1 MSGSGH
7 ASAQEQ
13 LPLRPA
19 WSGASPAVAP
29 RSRRGLGRQACLVLV
44 LVAAVTAVAMVALS
58 ASTPRVTADDRG
70 AAHALAALPL
80 AAQGA
85 VSRALGRDDPSYDA
99 RAVAGV
105 LTLRNRGQR
114 LVARFDGRGVEVRSG
129 RAQLGMSLVGYGNVD
144 ALRPV
149 AAASP
154 RAQANR
160 VEYGLGGWSVWYA
173 NGPLGLEQGFTLTK
187 RPARDVAGVLT
198 LALALSGNLRPT
210 LAHNTVTFT
219 GAGGASLAYRGLVA
233 TDATGRQLPARIEL
247 VQGRLLIRVDDAGA
261 RYPLRIDPFIQQAKL
276 TASDGAA
283 SNYLGYAVAVSGTTI
298 VAGAYNATVGG
309 NSAEGAVYVF
319 VEPAG
324 GWANATQT
332 AKLTA
337 SDGAADTALGVSVAV
352 SGNTIVAGAS
362 GATVGGNSGQ
372 GAAYV
377 FVEPAGGWAN
387 ATHTAKLTASDGGA
401 FSSLGHAVAVS
412 GATIVA
418 GAFGATL
425 SGNTDEGAVYV
436 FVEPAGG
443 WANATQTAKLTA
455 SDGAQGDELGTSV
468 AVSAGT
474 IVAGAPF
481 VSLGAPGSYQGAAYV
496 FVEPAG
502 GWASATQTAKL
513 TASDGAVNDRLGE
526 SVAISGATIVAGV
539 SSAMVGTNSDQ
550 GAVYVFVEPAGGWA
564 NGTQAAKLTASDGAA
579 DDFLGV
585 SVGVA
590 GNTIVADAPYDLV
603 GANSHEGAVY
613 VFVEPAGGWANG
625 TQTAKLTS
633 SDGAANDEFGYSVAV
648 SGATIVAGA
657 PSAAVGGNN
666 YRGAAYVFGSLS
678 SAQPAISGL
687 SPASGPPAGGTT
699 VTITGGAFTGAT
711 KVVFGGVAAT
721 SFNVVSDTQIIAVSP
736 AQTGAHY
743 IVVTGPGGTSALVGA
758 AIYTYK
764 VAAPAITSISP
775 SSGPLAGGTSVTI
788 TGSGFTGATKV
799 AFGGVAATSFNVV
812 SATQITA
819 VSPAQAAGSHYIVV
833 TGPGGTSPT
842 VAAAIFTY
850 KPPAP
855 AITGISPSSG
865 PAAGGTTVT
874 ITGSGFTGATRV
886 AFGGV
891 AATSFNVASA
901 TRITAVSP
909 AETGAHYIVVTGP
922 GGTSPTVSAA
932 IYTYH

>member
-187 RPARDVAGVLT
+187 RPARDVAGALT

-387 ATHTAKLTASDGGA
+387 ATQTAKLTASDGAA

-678 SAQPAISGL
+678 SAQPVLAGVAPS
-687 SPASGPPAGGTT
+687 SGPPAGGTT